1 MPSDESERAR
11 HDSAKA
17 TSSNAPAAGGP
28 GGPPPAEFVA
38 WGPVRDAVAA
48 LHNLEMLLKSPRVSA
63 KTLTSVL
70 PELLASC
77 GKLRDAF
84 TLRSGER
91 SREAQAARATLC
103 EFTLGRIDE
112 LETAMRGAVG
122 AELETR
128 TRLSLEQVVTRV
140 SVDLDAAAELLDLA
154 ERAENAA
161 PTELSV
167 RGLARVSRVAA
178 GGNAD
183 REVTMRFD
191 DRSHQCVL
199 SADPHVLTRLIAF
212 AAARARA
219 HGGGDVA
226 LRVDCDEKHARIV
239 VEPMAEGDALL
250 PPFPTRL
257 ARRID
262 ATDAVVE
269 AAANAA
275 GIVVEVSAAKVTYR
289 VPRVE

>member
-1 MPSDESERAR
+1 MPSDESEKAR
-11 HDSAKA
+11 QDASRPA
-17 TSSNAPAAGGP
+17 SSTPPGSSQ

-70 PELLASC
+70 PEFLASC
-77 GKLRDAF
+77 AKLRDAF

-91 SREAQAARATLC
+91 SRDAQAARSVLC
-103 EFTLGRIDE
+103 DFTVGRIDE
-112 LETAMRGAVG
+112 LESAMRGAIG
-122 AELETR
+122 AEVETR

-167 RGLARVSRVAA
+167 RGLARVSLSAS
-178 GGNAD
+178 GNHAD
-183 REVTMRFD
+183 GEIAVRFD
-191 DRSHQCVL
+191 DRSHECVL

-212 AAARARA
+212 AAARAHA
-219 HGGGDVA
+219 GGAQEVA
-226 LRVDCDEKHARIV
+226 LRVDCEGDQARIL
-239 VEPMAEGDALL
+239 VEAAGAADAAL
-250 PPFPTRL
+250 PTFPTRL

-269 AAANAA
+269 AAARAA
-275 GIVVEVSAAKVTYR
+275 GIKVDVGSAWVSYR